1 MKDQLQMFSQTTSED
16 SRSAISSRAS
26 AAGLTHSGLQDGPTI
41 KQSGQDLAPASLS
54 LLPANKQA
62 PQTNDI
68 SGQNGSGSSAS
79 VALAQYLASKLQARL
94 DTDGSILFR
103 MTWKQKVTPAGRSY
117 FQLVASARSTSDSD
131 CGSWATPTSNQPGGT
146 SEAFLE
152 RKRNNGK
159 MGVSL
164 TDLSMQAASW
174 CSPSARDWKDSPGQS
189 QTGVNPDGSQ
199 RTRLDQL
206 PRQVQLANWRSPQH
220 YSDGEGGVMEI
231 RPGTAGKYK
240 LRDEAH
246 LVSGPTQSGSNAKTE
261 KPARFHL
268 NPSFS
273 RWLMGYPPEWD
284 ACVPMEMRS
293 SPRLRRK

>member
-16 SRSAISSRAS
+16 SRSAISLRAS
-26 AAGLTHSGLQDGPTI
+26 AAGLTRLDLQDGLTI
-41 KQSGQDLAPASLS
+41 NQSGQDLAPASLS

-103 MTWKQKVTPAGRSY
+103 MTWKQKVTRAGRSY

-131 CGSWATPTSNQPGGT
+131 CGSWPTPCTQDGPNGGPSQGTDRLPG
-146 SEAFLE
+146 A
-152 RKRNNGK
+152 
-159 MGVSL
+159 
-164 TDLSMQAASW
+164 AASW

-206 PRQVQLANWRSPQH
+206 PRQVQLANWMSPRH
-220 YSDGEGGVMEI
+220 SDGEGGVMEI

-246 LVSGPTQSGSNAKTE
+246 LVSGPTQSGSNAKTG

-293 SPRLRRK
+293 SPRSRRK

>member
-16 SRSAISSRAS
+16 SRSAISLRAS
-26 AAGLTHSGLQDGPTI
+26 AAGLTRLDLQDGLTI
-41 KQSGQDLAPASLS
+41 NQSGQDLAPASLS

-103 MTWKQKVTPAGRSY
+103 MTWKQKVTRAGRSY

-131 CGSWATPTSNQPGGT
+131 CGSWPSPRANDFQPHSAGCKQENT
-146 SEAFLE
+146 
-152 RKRNNGK
+152 RGK
-159 MGVSL
+159 LNHS
-164 TDLSMQAASW
+164 AASW

-189 QTGVNPDGSQ
+189 QTGVNPDGSVRI
-199 RTRLDQL
+199 RTDQL
-206 PRQVQLANWRSPQH
+206 PRQAAMWQSPTSNDSTSKTYQR
-220 YSDGEGGVMEI
+220 EGKTREPRLSNEGQI
-231 RPGTAGKYK
+231 RGAPSIGFPA
-240 LRDEAH
+240 
-246 LVSGPTQSGSNAKTE
+246 PTE
-261 KPARFHL
+261 KRGQL
-268 NPSFS
+268 NPALS

-293 SPRLRRK
+293 SPRSRRK